1 MGTPAIF
8 QDQIKPRP
16 CPCGKADWDVM
27 NRISRG
33 HLIKTVLFFLPLKR
47 YKFSNCRKKVLIFDN
62 D

>member
-33 HLIKTVLFFLPLKR
+33 HLIKTVLFF
-47 YKFSNCRKKVLIFDN
+47 FAIKKV
-62 D
+62 